1 MDKLT
6 EIMDAKRKEIQPYVR
21 SVTDQEFAVFAAR
34 NKSRGFRDA
43 LSNSN
48 HITVIAEVKR
58 ASPSVGMIKSEVNA
72 VEQARLYAQAGAEC
86 LSVLTETNYFN
97 GKLQD
102 LIDVVNDQAKSAH
115 PLPCIRKDFMVHPF
129 QVLEAAQ
136 AGARCIL
143 IIVRGLS
150 DEEIKPIHAAAQLA
164 GLDTLFEVHDEF
176 ELERALKHNPNMV
189 GVNNRNLSTFQ
200 IDLSFAERVIPQ
212 MPSSILKVAESGI
225 KTAEDAARM
234 RKAGAH
240 ALLVGESLM
249 RAENPAALL
258 KSFRA

>member
-1 MDKLT
+1 MI
-6 EIMDAKRKEIQPYVR
+6 EIMDAKRKEIEPYVR

-34 NKSRGFRDA
+34 NKTAGFRDA
-43 LSNSN
+43 LNNSS
-48 HITVIAEVKR
+48 HLTVIAEVKR
-58 ASPSVGMIKSEVNA
+58 ASPSVGMIKSDVNA
-72 VEQARLYAQAGAEC
+72 VEQARLYARAGAEC
-86 LSVLTETNYFN
+86 LSVLTETKYFK
-97 GKLQD
+97 GQLQD

-136 AGARCIL
+136 AGASCIL
-143 IIVRGLS
+143 IIVRGLT
-150 DEEIKPIHAAAQLA
+150 DEEIKPIHAAGQLA

-176 ELERALKHNPNMV
+176 ELERALKHNPTMV

-234 RKAGAH
+234 RQAGAND
-240 ALLVGESLM
+240 LLVGESLM

-258 KSFRA
+258 KAFRG